1 MVAQDPSEELDQE
14 LRTDRSPVYGTHTES
29 CIICIQ
35 DLSELL
41 LAELPRITEYTDL
54 RRWPVPG
61 IYVCYLLTY
70 KNCPSIT
77 ARWTN
82 VQRKDS

>member
-1 MVAQDPSEELDQE
+1 MSDDV
-14 LRTDRSPVYGTHTES
+14 
-29 CIICIQ
+29 C
-35 DLSELL
+35 ELL
-41 LAELPRITEYTDL
+41 LTELPRVTEYTDL

-70 KNCPSIT
+70 ENCPSIT